1 MGIPYLRCL
10 FKSYHKKQPNLPY
23 FGAGTGLPPPTQAPF
38 SRESRASVAPY
49 MVVASLFRKKVI
61 GQVIRMF
68 STGKQTGKGVGVSE
82 NRGVGGAGDESIV
95 FIMDG
100 RCVIR

>member
-1 MGIPYLRCL
+1 
-10 FKSYHKKQPNLPY
+10 
-23 FGAGTGLPPPTQAPF
+23 
-38 SRESRASVAPY
+38 